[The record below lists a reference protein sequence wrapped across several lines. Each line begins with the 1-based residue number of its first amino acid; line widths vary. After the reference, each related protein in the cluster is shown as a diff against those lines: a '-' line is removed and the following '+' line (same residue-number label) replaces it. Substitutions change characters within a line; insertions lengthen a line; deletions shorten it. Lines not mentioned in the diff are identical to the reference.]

1 MKWVFWLIMWGLAEA
16 ERQTTET
23 RLDFFFNYRGSARNI
38 GVNENI
44 ILRIHVILQII
55 SSGF

>member
-1 MKWVFWLIMWGLAEA
+1 MVLLVNKVKASGSGTPNDGNTAKLKKKYWE
-16 ERQTTET
+16 
-23 RLDFFFNYRGSARNI
+23 SARNT

-44 ILRIHVILQII
+44 ILRLYVILQII